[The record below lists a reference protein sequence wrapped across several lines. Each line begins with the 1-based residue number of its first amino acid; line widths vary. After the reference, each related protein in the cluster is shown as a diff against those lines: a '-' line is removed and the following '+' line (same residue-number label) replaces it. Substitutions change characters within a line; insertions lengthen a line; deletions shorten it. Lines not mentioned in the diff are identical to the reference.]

1 MNKGYKSRVYKNNE
15 YLQVTG
21 LCTGSSDPDLWFSDT
36 VDNGG
41 KKGRPIGNE
50 VKARMIART
59 VAALSICSICPAKQ
73 ACLAEGMKQQ
83 NIDYGVW
90 GGTLSGERLLMS
102 GRSARSTDTINRVNF
117 ARQVREAERLL
128 LAEGLS

>member
-1 MNKGYKSRVYKNNE
+1 MNKGANSRVYKNNE
-15 YLQVTG
+15 YLQITG
-21 LCTGSSDPDLWFSDT
+21 LCTGSSDPELWFSDT
-36 VDNGG
+36 IDTGQR
-41 KKGRPIGNE
+41 GRPLGKE

-59 VAALSICSICPAKQ
+59 VAALSICSICPVKQ

-90 GGTLSGERLLMS
+90 GGTLSGERLLMA
-102 GRSARSTDTINRVNF
+102 GRSAKSTDTINRVNF

-128 LAEGLS
+128 LGEELS